1 MFYLMVTTCFK
12 DVVETD
18 KVALDISIRIGD
30 AIANTCLSCKVYYNR
45 DIIFSENLF
54 YGFLVGDRGVNK
66 SPTRAIL
73 SLIETGFY
81 TILIL
86 F

>member
-1 MFYLMVTTCFK
+1 MLYFVMTASFK

-30 AIANTCLSCKVYYNR
+30 AVTNTCLGCEVYDNR
-45 DIIFSENLF
+45 DIVFGEDLF

-66 SPTRAIL
+66 NPGPSSVLPV
-73 SLIETGFY
+73 
-81 TILIL
+81 
-86 F
+86 